1 METPFTCLPCNFTTT
16 LKANLARH
24 ENTAKHIKIC
34 KCQEVVS
41 TTIISVVNT
50 ETKEPIY
57 SANNQ
62 LLDSMEDLIKKNES
76 LEETI
81 KKLQK
86 TIEMM
91 AAVVNHIA
99 EQKIVQTPL
108 PNVEVEKNEPDSVV
122 IPIVIPLESVQEV
135 VEPKKK
141 KNKVVLIEEVKEEKR
156 EPIESAAEKDKIM
169 RMEMEMKELKAK
181 TSDDPIDLIE
191 QKHKYMA
198 QEVQQNKRKKILE
211 IDTVYGLCENIT
223 KEYLPNKTSL
233 NFEENLPDFT
243 GEYVALVIKFLKN
256 ELSKVDE
263 NKRPIVCH
271 KKQLYIRK
279 IVCPEGDLKYQWI
292 QVELNELIQIVVE
305 SFYEFYLKLNIDNEA
320 MTHFMNHDI
329 KQEKD
334 QKKIFNAI
342 MPLILIK

>member
-24 ENTAKHIKIC
+24 EKTAKHIKIC

-50 ETKEPIY
+50 ETKEPIN

-62 LLDSMEDLIKKNES
+62 LLDTMEDLMKKNES

-81 KKLQK
+81 QKLQK

-99 EQKIVQTPL
+99 KQTP
-108 PNVEVEKNEPDSVV
+108 PPTPEVEKNEPENLV
-122 IPIVIPLESVQEV
+122 IPIVIHLESVQEV
-135 VEPKKK
+135 IEPKKK
-141 KNKVVLIEEVKEEKR
+141 KNKVVLIEEKKEEEK
-156 EPIESAAEKDKIM
+156 ESIESSAEKNKIM
-169 RMEMEMKELKAK
+169 RMEMEMKALKAK
-181 TSDDPIDLIE
+181 TTDNPIDLIE
-191 QKHKYMA
+191 ENHKYMA
-198 QEVQQNKRKKILE
+198 QEVQQNKRKKFLE
-211 IDTVYGLCENIT
+211 IDTVYGLCENISM
-223 KEYLPNKTSL
+223 EYLPNKTSL
-233 NFEENLPDFT
+233 NHEENLPDFT
-243 GEYVALVIKFLKN
+243 GEYVNLVIKFLKN

-305 SFYEFYLKLNIDNEA
+305 SFYNFYLKSNIDNEA
-320 MTHFMNHDI
+320 MTYFMSHDI
-329 KQEKD
+329 KQERD
-334 QKKIFNAI
+334 QKKILNAI
-342 MPLILIK
+342 MPLILMK

>member
-1 METPFTCLPCNFTTT
+1 METPFICLPCNFTTT

-24 ENTAKHIKIC
+24 EKTVKHIKIC

-91 AAVVNHIA
+91 AAVVNHIV
-99 EQKIVQTPL
+99 EQKMMQTLL
-108 PNVEVEKNEPDSVV
+108 PTLEVEKNEPVNVV
-122 IPIVIPLESVQEV
+122 IPIVSPLESVQEV

-141 KNKVVLIEEVKEEKR
+141 KNKVVLIEEKKEEKK
-156 EPIESAAEKDKIM
+156 ESIESSAEKEKIM

-181 TSDDPIDLIE
+181 TTDNPIDLIE
-191 QKHKYMA
+191 ETHKYMA

-211 IDTVYGLCENIT
+211 IDTIYGLCENISM
-223 KEYLPNKTSL
+223 EYLPNKTSL
-233 NFEENLPDFT
+233 NHEENLPDFT
-243 GEYVALVIKFLKN
+243 NEYVNLVIKFLKN

-263 NKRPIVCH
+263 NKRPLVYH

-279 IVCPEGDLKYQWI
+279 IVSTEGDLKYQWVQSEI
-292 QVELNELIQIVVE
+292 NDFISLVVE
-305 SFYEFYLKLNIDNEA
+305 TFYMFYLKLNIDNEA

-334 QKKIFNAI
+334 QKKILTAI
-342 MPLILIK
+342 MPLILMK